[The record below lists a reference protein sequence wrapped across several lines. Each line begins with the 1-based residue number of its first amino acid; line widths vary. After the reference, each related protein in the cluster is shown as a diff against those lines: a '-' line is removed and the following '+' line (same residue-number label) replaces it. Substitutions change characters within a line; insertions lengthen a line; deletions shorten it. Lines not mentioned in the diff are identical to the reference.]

1 MTKNDAGLRCLRN
14 KLSLCNEISNYFV
27 SDWNSIRFENLTPK
41 EYATFISIKNGT
53 RFLKDSYF
61 FTVQSPTIK
70 HDPREEDNFFDDSDF
85 SDNSNFEIPVM
96 TVDNEIDDL

>member
-14 KLSLCNEISNYFV
+14 KLSLCNEISNYFF
-27 SDWNSIRFENLTPK
+27 SDWNSIRFKNLTPK

-61 FTVQSPTIK
+61 FTVQSPTIN
-70 HDPREEDNFFDDSDF
+70 HDPREEDDFF
-85 SDNSNFEIPVM
+85 
-96 TVDNEIDDL
+96 